1 MLEKIII
8 RLEQL
13 EAHLSQHKELRRR
26 EQAIK
31 NAKLDI
37 NRLARM
43 KAF

>member
-13 EAHLSQHKELRRR
+13 EAHLSRQKEQRLR
-26 EQAIK
+26 EQARK
-31 NAKLDI
+31 NAKMEI

-43 KAF
+43 RAF